1 MHYRQKEQPVNA
13 MMYSRTLLYSRNRK
27 EEKSIVE
34 EERGKRRE
42 IEWEVRGI
50 PGY

>member
-13 MMYSRTLLYSRNRK
+13 AVYSRTLLYSRNSK
-27 EEKSIVE
+27 QEKSIVE

-42 IEWEVRGI
+42 TEWEVREL